1 MLNVTRIESLNN
13 PQARELAALST
24 RKGRAKAG
32 SFAIDGVRML
42 EDALKAVNV
51 TVLRVA
57 ALESLAEDKN
67 ISRLLGA
74 CSDEGAAILLVAPQ
88 VMSKISRMETSQGIV
103 AEVSLEK
110 TPKLGDVDF
119 EGASVIAHAVRDPRN
134 MGMLTRTCEAAGA
147 GVLFAPSGATDPFHP
162 TAAQTSMGA
171 VFYHR
176 IVTGAETGD
185 IVAAA
190 RKGQAGHRGYR
201 RGDKGAATR
210 SPSSMKAPP
219 RDFVLVL
226 GNEGSGLDS
235 ETAALLDWTVTLPIF
250 GKAEISQRVGGGRSD
265 SVSSQAVCEKRN
277 NAGPR
282 DIRSGARAVGKRGGR
297 RESNSNILKVTRWI
311 RN

>member
-1 MLNVTRIESLNN
+1 MLNATRIESVNN

-42 EDALKAVNV
+42 EDALKAANV

-57 ALESLAEDKN
+57 ALESLAEDKV
-67 ISRLLGA
+67 IARLLGA
-74 CSDEGAAILLVAPQ
+74 CSDEGASILLVAPQ
-88 VMSKISRMETSQGIV
+88 VMTKISRMETSQGIV
-103 AEVSLEK
+103 AEVSLEE
-110 TPKLGDVDF
+110 TPKLKDVDF

-134 MGMLTRTCEAAGA
+134 MGMLVRTCEAAGA
-147 GVLFAPSGATDPFHP
+147 GALFAPSGATDPFHP
-162 TAAQTSMGA
+162 ISAQTSMGA

-190 RKGQAGHRGYR
+190 RKAKP
-201 RGDKGAATR
+201 DIAVVGAATR
-210 SPSSMKAPP
+210 GGRPVAEFMKAPP

-226 GNEGSGLDS
+226 GNEGAGLDS

-250 GKAEISQRVGGGRSD
+250 GRAESLNV
-265 SVSSQAVCEKRN
+265 SVA
-277 NAGPR
+277 AGL
-282 DIRSGARAVGKRGGR
+282 
-297 RESNSNILKVTRWI
+297 ILYLHRLSVKKK
-311 RN
+311 